1 MPPPNYTVEVL
12 LKAEDNL
19 SKALAYARSQL
30 QSFGEAGVREAGRLE
45 SSFESLSTAVG
56 RLFKLAVIEAGDYLR
71 SFLSSSMDAFARFEA
86 SAVRLAAL
94 TADAGQSVQGLA
106 QAFRVAASAAA
117 REMAVSGYEAM
128 AALEA
133 LVKAGLSGSEAVEAL
148 RSSIMLARLE
158 GVEFGSAAAG
168 LVQVM
173 AQFGVEGRRAAEVAD
188 ILVNASRLGIGT
200 AHDFAA
206 GLANVGSVARM
217 MGLSLQETTAYLV
230 ALERRLGSAEE
241 AGTQLARLLSSLY
254 EIALKLGVPVR
265 DAGDR
270 LRGVG
275 EIMADVL
282 ARTRELGGDFEMLQS
297 RLTGVDA
304 RALKALFTLSQMG
317 ESFSQLVGE
326 VSRTGTALKAFEESL
341 ATAEGRAAMLRAE
354 TDRLQRVIGE
364 SLSSI
369 YQMVGPYVLKAFDAV
384 TASWRGIVAA
394 IVDSKFDQKLA
405 YLETQLRILGRLTEE
420 QASTLL
426 VYWTEVGE
434 LTVSEALRIA
444 EAIAVY
450 DENVQRLV
458 ETAVRAGVEVP
469 EAFREMAG
477 AAASAANASAS
488 LQELTTAL
496 NMAKQATEDLSLAS
510 RALAAGMNFY
520 DVLNTVNQALGVST
534 TLTEEQAESTKY
546 LAAAQSILNYTSQL
560 LALQQQALQL
570 YMMGASDA
578 GNMLTS
584 VMRALG
590 ESLSDGVV
598 TQQEFV
604 NILNVLGVDAGNVAA
619 SLHGMLVKALENVR
633 AAVEGNTS
641 SVQALISQLNALNG
655 MTAVYR
661 IVEVRETVTQ
671 QSGGGVE
678 VVHETGGRFFEAYQ
692 LGAWSVPRTGPA
704 LLHRGE
710 MVLPR
715 HVAEWFRRYG
725 GAGGNVLNITVNINT
740 STADGRALAEELSRE
755 LARRMRW
762 M

>member
-1 MPPPNYTVEVL
+1 L
-12 LKAEDNL
+12 LKAEDSL

-45 SSFESLSTAVG
+45 SSFESLSKAVG

-86 SAVRLAAL
+86 SAVRLASL

-117 REMAVSGYEAM
+117 REMAVSGYEAVS
-128 AALEA
+128 ALEA

-282 ARTRELGGDFEMLQS
+282 ARTRELGGDFEVLQS

-304 RALKALFTLSQMG
+304 RALRALFTLSQMG
-317 ESFSQLVGE
+317 ESFSQLVEE

-369 YQMVGPYVLKAFDAV
+369 YHMVGPYILKAFDAV
-384 TASWRGIVAA
+384 ATSWRGIVAA
-394 IVDSKFDQKLA
+394 IVDSKFDQKFA
-405 YLETQLRILGRLTEE
+405 YLETQLRILGRITEE

-434 LTVSEALRIA
+434 LTVSEALKIA

-469 EAFREMAG
+469 ETFREMAD

-510 RALAAGMNFY
+510 KALAAGMNFY

-534 TLTEEQAESTKY
+534 ALTEEQAETTKY

-560 LALQQQALQL
+560 LALQHQALQL

-584 VMRALG
+584 VVRALS
-590 ESLSDGVV
+590 ESLGDGVV

-619 SLHGMLVKALENVR
+619 SLHGMLVKALETVR

-671 QSGGGVE
+671 QSGGGAE
-678 VVHETGGRFFEAYQ
+678 IVHETRGRFFEAYQ

-715 HVAEWFRRYG
+715 NVAEWFRRHG
-725 GAGGNVLNITVNINT
+725 STGNVFNITVNVNT
-740 STADGRALAEELSRE
+740 STSDGRGLAEELSRE
-755 LARRMRW
+755 LVRRMRW